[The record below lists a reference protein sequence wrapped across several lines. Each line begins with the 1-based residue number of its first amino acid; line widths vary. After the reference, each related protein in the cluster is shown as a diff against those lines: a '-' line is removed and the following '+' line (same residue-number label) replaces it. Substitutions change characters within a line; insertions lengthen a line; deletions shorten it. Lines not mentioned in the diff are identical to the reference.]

1 MYSINIAKCRG
12 CIYDFGLEGVLAPVS
27 ASLIAPA
34 HQAPFQVRIKR
45 VLPDVD
51 FFFILAH
58 FSFFAGTMIFKCLI
72 QLEE

>member
-45 VLPDVD
+45 CYQMWI
-51 FFFILAH
+51 FFLFW
-58 FSFFAGTMIFKCLI
+58 LI
-72 QLEE
+72 SVFLLEL